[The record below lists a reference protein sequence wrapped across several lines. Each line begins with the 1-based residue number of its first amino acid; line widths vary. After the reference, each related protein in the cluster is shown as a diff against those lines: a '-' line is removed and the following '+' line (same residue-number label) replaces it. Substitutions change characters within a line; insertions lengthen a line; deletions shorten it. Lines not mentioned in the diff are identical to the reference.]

1 MKIIGWLSSLGFRTH
16 MLFSV
21 GVGII
26 VGVLTVLGQGVLP
39 GNWGSLANSGTVWLI
54 PAFFVGGWGPS
65 KLKSAVA
72 STLSLCGMIIGYY
85 GYAMMIQDIAHSIFY
100 ILVWTGAAILGGLIF
115 GMAGYLWGQDQGRKH
130 KYGSALIGG
139 VFITEGL
146 DLYLHI
152 DDYGHMLPVGAVKII
167 FGLILL
173 VVLERS
179 NKERVSSLLALVP
192 VIVLGLIGYQI
203 LHSIT

>member
-1 MKIIGWLSSLGFRTH
+1 MKMISWLKSLNFTGY
-16 MLFSV
+16 MLFSI

-39 GNWGSLANSGTVWLI
+39 GNWGTIANSGSVWLI
-54 PAFFVGGWGPS
+54 PAFLVGGLGAS
-65 KLKSAVA
+65 KLKSAAA
-72 STLSLCGMIIGYY
+72 SILALCGMVIGYY
-85 GYAMMIQDIAHSIFY
+85 GYSMIIQDVPHSIFY

-115 GMAGYLWGQDQGRKH
+115 GIAGYLWGQEQGSKH

-146 DLYLHI
+146 DIYLHM
-152 DDYGHMLPVGAVKII
+152 DDYAHMLPVGAVKI
-167 FGLILL
+167 FVGLILL
-173 VVLERS
+173 LVLERT
-179 NKERVSSLLALVP
+179 NRERVASLLALIP
-192 VIVLGLIGYQI
+192 VILLGLIGYQL